1 MDLSGKTLWQI
12 GAGDTDRSFGDICI
26 KFDVMIAGPG
36 NPGPYEETAYAY
48 LGDIRRFHT
57 EAKKGDVVLLRLG
70 TGSVL
75 AVGEIA
81 DDSGQWHDAFA
92 DVDGWDLQHVRRV
105 RWFPA
110 TTNTFPVRTFGGQ
123 VKTFA
128 TVQVAAVREWV
139 ETLDIAEVS
148 RQRKL
153 ADLPVK
159 SAILDAT
166 KLGTRL
172 FVEGLSSEYLDKL
185 LTTLSSLQRVA
196 EWYSNEDKRPIGR
209 PSEHETICYLVIPFL
224 LSLGW
229 SQQNAA
235 VEWNRVDVALFGGMP
250 STDGSLSC
258 VVEAK
263 LLGRSVF
270 SPLGQARDYALQQ
283 GREGCSRLIVTDGI
297 RC

>member
-1 MDLSGKTLWQI
+1 
-12 GAGDTDRSFGDICI
+12 
-26 KFDVMIAGPG
+26 
-36 NPGPYEETAYAY
+36 
-48 LGDIRRFHT
+48 
-57 EAKKGDVVLLRLG
+57 VVLLRLG

-209 PSEHETICYLVIPFL
+209 PSEHETICYL
-224 LSLGW
+224 
-229 SQQNAA
+229 A
-235 VEWNRVDVALFGGMP
+235 
-250 STDGSLSC
+250 
-258 VVEAK
+258 
-263 LLGRSVF
+263 
-270 SPLGQARDYALQQ
+270 
-283 GREGCSRLIVTDGI
+283 
-297 RC
+297 